1 MTTRTFSRKNR
12 QGLTLDDLRQL
23 VKYAEGMSADTPVN
37 GKVRM
42 SGRIVE
48 LTVSEDVEA
57 TT

>member
-1 MTTRTFSRKNR
+1 VTTRTFTRKNK

-23 VKYAEGMSADTPVN
+23 VKYAEGMSAYTPVM

-48 LTVSEDVEA
+48 LTVSEDEA
-57 TT
+57 ETS